1 MMINMWENHY
11 IFWYLTHKKATSP
24 GEHILGRIDYSK
36 YTSQLLDPW
45 LGQDGE
51 WNQSNSSCFFRTA
64 KLLWLPGGPCRWRLG
79 GDEIR
84 ALRKNLGK
92 DAGDLVE
99 GSLRGAGCGRLPLG
113 CLGCLGCLGG
123 NCNGQVLVCGHSG
136 HTASEMVWEHSG
148 LGVGKGRTGAQ
159 LGRNVFFFL
168 LAQTGTSQKVMP
180 TLVQEE
186 TLTFST
192 IWETWL
198 LNPQTFFI
206 GDSIQGLS
214 PEVGRYATCSSCS
227 GHLAVLRWQTWIKRP
242 LRTWAAKLARLVLRG
257 SVRHPRWMKMGDDKP
272 PVKWQVSLG
281 K

>member
-113 CLGCLGCLGG
+113 CLGCLGG

-159 LGRNVFFFL
+159 LGRNVFF
-168 LAQTGTSQKVMP
+168 
-180 TLVQEE
+180 
-186 TLTFST
+186 
-192 IWETWL
+192 
-198 LNPQTFFI
+198 
-206 GDSIQGLS
+206 
-214 PEVGRYATCSSCS
+214 SCS
-227 GHLAVLRWQTWIKRP
+227 PRQARP
-242 LRTWAAKLARLVLRG
+242 KKWCQRLFR
-257 SVRHPRWMKMGDDKP
+257 RKH
-272 PVKWQVSLG
+272 
-281 K
+281 